1 MTVIQIILKIRL
13 YSMENS
19 LKTHNSVKVSF
30 HIIIFNMEFFF
41 IILILILDKK
51 NVFW

>member
-19 LKTHNSVKVSF
+19 LKTHTFKNVKVPF

-41 IILILILDKK
+41 IILKFIR
-51 NVFW
+51 